1 MNRLTVGAFVVLVV
15 AVAAF
20 TLIFPRF
27 SGGDENAAGVINA
40 QAAPQENDRRLAVRA
55 MVMEPQTFENRISS
69 TGTVVADESVSL
81 QSEVAGRV
89 TGIFFTEG
97 ELVEAGRLLVKI
109 NDADLQAELRRAE
122 YRRNL
127 AEIRERR
134 VASLIERNATAQQE
148 YDVALNELNVVKADI
163 DLINARIA
171 QTEIRAP
178 FDGIIGLRAIS
189 PGSYITPATYIT
201 EIQKVNRVKVD
212 FSVPERFSGMIT
224 QGQAFRFNRQ
234 GSENT
239 YNGEVYAI
247 QPRIEPNTRTL
258 RLRGIANNDDNVLLP
273 GAFVEVNLA
282 LRAIDAALMAP
293 SEAIIPE
300 MGGQSVYL
308 YRNGKAERRQVEIG
322 IRTDQRVH
330 ITDGVVAGDTLLTTG
345 MLQLRPGMDV
355 RIAEIRSSAQ

>member
-1 MNRLTVGAFVVLVV
+1 MNRLTVGAVAAVVV
-15 AVAAF
+15 AVVAF

-27 SGGDENAAGVINA
+27 SGGGEKASGVINA
-40 QAAPQENDRRLAVRA
+40 QTAPEQNDRRLAVRA

-189 PGSYITPATYIT
+189 PGSYITPTTYIT

-224 QGQAFRFNRQ
+224 QGQSFRFNRQ

-308 YRNGKAERRQVEIG
+308 YRNGKAERRSVEIG

-330 ITDGVVAGDTLLTTG
+330 ITDGVVSGDTLLTTG